1 MALEVMANFS
11 FYASHV
17 LRGLF
22 NIAIGAEEFIYD
34 DQGNIISKLPS
45 KRKQVLVFAK
55 NFLKEPVM
63 LGAAFPSS
71 QFVVDKVLAPIDFEN
86 SKLIVEYG
94 AGVGNISI
102 EILRR
107 MRKDAKLV
115 VFEINEDL
123 IEFLKNEYHDDRLIA
138 SDRSAADVEEVLREN
153 KLGQPDYIISS
164 IPFSTMPQE
173 VANQI
178 MIATKSILKPEG
190 KFLVYQYR
198 SKILDFLQ
206 PYFKH
211 IDRSYEILNLP
222 PVKLFYA
229 YN

>member
-1 MALEVMANFS
+1 
-11 FYASHV
+11 
-17 LRGLF
+17 
-22 NIAIGAEEFIYD
+22 
-34 DQGNIISKLPS
+34 
-45 KRKQVLVFAK
+45 
-55 NFLKEPVM
+55 M

-86 SKLIVEYG
+86 ARLIVEYG

-107 MRKDAKLV
+107 MRKDAKLL

-123 IEFLKNEYHDDRLIA
+123 IEFLKTEYHDERLIA
-138 SDRSAADVEEVLREN
+138 SGRSAADVEEVLREHN
-153 KLGQPDYIISS
+153 LGRPDYIISS
-164 IPFSTMPQE
+164 IPFSTMPPKI
-173 VANQI
+173 ANQI
-178 MIATKSILKPEG
+178 AEATKTILKPNG

-198 SKILDFLQ
+198 SKILDFLT

-211 IDRSYEILNLP
+211 IDRSYEIVNVP
-222 PVKLFYA
+222 PVRLFYA